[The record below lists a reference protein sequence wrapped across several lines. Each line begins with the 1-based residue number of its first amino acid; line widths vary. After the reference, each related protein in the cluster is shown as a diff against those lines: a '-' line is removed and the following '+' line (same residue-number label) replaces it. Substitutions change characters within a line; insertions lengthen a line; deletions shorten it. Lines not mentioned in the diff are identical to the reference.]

1 MLLVVAH
8 AKDARQDLR
17 NACTRHPDAV
27 VRRFGRAVLLAETEL
42 GAFLALYLRE
52 RHGPDVQ
59 LERTRPLDPS
69 RTIPARVH
77 DAVTTYANRT
87 HPSTP
92 YATIAARDDL
102 PTTADLHETDLR
114 EPTRHGPNRH
124 ESDP

>member
-17 NACTRHPDAV
+17 NACTRHPEAV

-52 RHGPDVQ
+52 RHGAAVQ
-59 LERTRPLDPS
+59 LERTRPLDPP

-77 DAVTTYANRT
+77 DAVITYANRT
-87 HPSTP
+87 HPSIP
-92 YATIAARDDL
+92 YSTIAARDGL
-102 PTTADLHETDLR
+102 PTTADLHETELS
-114 EPTRHGPNRH
+114 EPSRH
-124 ESDP
+124 EPDL

>member
-17 NACTRHPDAV
+17 NACTRHPEAV
-27 VRRFGRAVLLAETEL
+27 VRRFGRAVLLAETGL

-52 RHGPDVQ
+52 RHGADVQ

-77 DAVTTYANRT
+77 DAVSTYANRA

-92 YATIAARDDL
+92 YATIAARDGL
-102 PTTADLHETDLR
+102 PTTTDLHETDLR
-114 EPTRHGPNRH
+114 ETTRHETTH
-124 ESDP
+124 YETDQ